1 MAWEVSEYLLSRNA
15 MLIPSA
21 SLAFKAPCSLVTET
35 FPVYP
40 AGEDVVIF
48 ASISV
53 IPWSLSVRLAFV
65 GCLMFLWLLI
75 VYLQSQ

>member
-1 MAWEVSEYLLSRNA
+1 

-21 SLAFKAPCSLVTET
+21 SLAFKALCSLVTET

-53 IPWSLSVRLAFV
+53 TPWSLSVPCFVRLAFV

-75 VYLQSQ
+75 VYLQS